1 MMIVI
6 ASVAVALVAFILY
19 ALDRKSKD
27 QPIAWD
33 TAGKLSLFGGLITSG
48 VVFATATT
56 SEGVIEAVKTVSE
69 NVPSVSTVQDMFV
82 GQPTF

>member
-1 MMIVI
+1 MMIII

-19 ALDRKSKD
+19 ALDRKSKGE
-27 QPIAWD
+27 PIAWD

-48 VVFATATT
+48 VVFAST
-56 SEGVIEAVKTVSE
+56 SEGVVEAVKTVSE
-69 NVPSVSTVQDMFV
+69 NVSTVQDMFV

>member
-1 MMIVI
+1 MIIVI

-19 ALDRKSKD
+19 ALDRKSKGE
-27 QPIAWD
+27 PISWE

-48 VVFATATT
+48 VVFATTADGT
-56 SEGVIEAVKTVSE
+56 VEAVKAVAE
-69 NVPSVSTVQDMFV
+69 NVPSVASVQDMFV

>member
-19 ALDRKSKD
+19 ALDRKSKGE
-27 QPIAWD
+27 PIAWD
-33 TAGKLSLFGGLITSG
+33 TAGKLSLFGCLVTSG
-48 VVFATATT
+48 VVFATT
-56 SEGVIEAVKTVSE
+56 SEGVTEAVKAVAE
-69 NVPSVSTVQDMFV
+69 NVPVVQDMFV